1 MKKYL
6 LLLIPIL
13 FLNLGFALDL
23 SLVNPHTNHTY
34 PHSVGIPLDFA
45 AEDTNGTCYYV
56 VSECTLNKFGD
67 QICTDTEPHHI
78 VTNCDTNTTF
88 GLIYDGEYTLQLF
101 ADNDTTSK
109 NVNSTFYVSRSTE
122 FEEGKPLLMGLIIML
137 FFGIFVVFLFV
148 TKAIKEETPA
158 FTLITGFI
166 SLLSLLT
173 ALYLSAA
180 AIEEYIK
187 SPAMARIVGSYTWLL
202 MLLAVFLA
210 FYGLILLIV
219 YILNYL
225 RSRKLK
231 V

>member
-1 MKKYL
+1 M
-6 LLLIPIL
+6 
-13 FLNLGFALDL
+13 
-23 SLVNPHTNHTY
+23 
-34 PHSVGIPLDFA
+34 
-45 AEDTNGTCYYV
+45 
-56 VSECTLNKFGD
+56 
-67 QICTDTEPHHI
+67 
-78 VTNCDTNTTF
+78 
-88 GLIYDGEYTLQLF
+88 
-101 ADNDTTSK
+101 
-109 NVNSTFYVSRSTE
+109 
-122 FEEGKPLLMGLIIML
+122 MGLIIML

-225 RSRKLK
+225 RTRKLK